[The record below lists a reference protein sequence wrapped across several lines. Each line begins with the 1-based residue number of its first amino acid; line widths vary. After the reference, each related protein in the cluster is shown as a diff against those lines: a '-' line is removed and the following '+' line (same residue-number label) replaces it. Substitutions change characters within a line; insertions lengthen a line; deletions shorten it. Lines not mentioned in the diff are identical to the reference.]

1 MGRVSQHMLSDVSQL
16 PGVQLGDFLLQFE
29 LDEPKESVREIAR
42 NELRE
47 TPEIIKPA
55 VEELRRLLEEDKE
68 LYVPCD
74 RDAWLI
80 RFLRPC
86 KFYPESAYDLIKR
99 YYNFKV
105 KHHKH
110 YEGLTPSKEQ
120 NVFNQNVL
128 KVLPTRDQLGRR
140 VLVLELGNSNHTAI
154 RKLLSLI
161 LKGMWEFIISI
172 AVMQIIKL
180 LEKWNHNQCN
190 LDEVFKGCVLFLEA
204 AMLEPET
211 QICGAVV
218 IFDMDGLC
226 LQQAWQFTPQFAK
239 RIVDWLQECI
249 PLRIKGLYIIN
260 QPYIFNMVFQ
270 LFKPLLKEKL
280 RSRIVFMGS
289 DRELLYK
296 YISPKNL
303 PDKYGGSLSIPDVS
317 GSQWLEL
324 LMHCDKEFHAI
335 NSYGYKKN

>member
-1 MGRVSQHMLSDVSQL
+1 MPAESEALTKVVLHDVTPEVSKHMLSDVSQL

-42 NELRE
+42 KELRE
-47 TPEIIKPA
+47 TPEIVNPA

-99 YYNFKV
+99 YYSFKL

-140 VLVLELGNSNHTAI
+140 VLVLELG
-154 RKLLSLI
+154 K
-161 LKGMWEFIISI
+161 
-172 AVMQIIKL
+172 
-180 LEKWNHNQCN
+180 KWDHNKCN

-280 RSRIVFMGS
+280 RSRIVFMGN

-296 YISPKNL
+296 YISPKCL